1 MKLLTSYGRRALI
14 RDPSADVLAVQAHS
28 ILTKHRHDKID
39 ALTRGRSTAFAAS
52 HVELYMRPHN
62 GKMPRV
68 DEVGRGDVKVPPL
81 WHVAAKQQKGR
92 WYTDGSFHG
101 RFPLMA
107 SSMELEK
114 DRSFERSRSTWCR
127 RSSGSSRR
135 CCSTSARRS
144 IRTRS
149 TRRSPR
155 KDASCSTRARSA
167 ARAVMVTTTAAAT
180 ALAGTPE
187 DVGTDYARIDV
198 VRPQFIEAFNM
209 SPLADDGALIASEG
223 YAATPLTGVW
233 ANYPYLHNGSV
244 PTLWHLLGPASERPA
259 AFEVMAARRFDRE
272 RVGQPLHA
280 SDATRG
286 LSETAL
292 LRRFRD
298 DRNWFV
304 VTRPGS
310 GNGGHD
316 FWNASAPTNAAA
328 R

>member
-1 MKLLTSYGRRALI
+1 MRWPGR
-14 RDPSADVLAVQAHS
+14 H
-28 ILTKHRHDKID
+28 
-39 ALTRGRSTAFAAS
+39 
-52 HVELYMRPHN
+52 
-62 GKMPRV
+62 
-68 DEVGRGDVKVPPL
+68 
-81 WHVAAKQQKGR
+81 
-92 WYTDGSFHG
+92 
-101 RFPLMA
+101 
-107 SSMELEK
+107 
-114 DRSFERSRSTWCR
+114 
-127 RSSGSSRR
+127 
-135 CCSTSARRS
+135 
-144 IRTRS
+144 
-149 TRRSPR
+149 
-155 KDASCSTRARSA
+155 
-167 ARAVMVTTTAAAT
+167 
-180 ALAGTPE
+180 E

-209 SPLADDGALIASEG
+209 SPLANDGALVASEG

-272 RVGQPLHA
+272 RVGQLLHA

-316 FWNASAPTNAAA
+316 FWKRIRTDERRRALIEYLKTL
-328 R
+328 